1 MALERIDNGF
11 GGQLTKPCF
20 CRGNDGKV
28 GWTNGRQYT
37 RDGTAPG
44 RVEIFFLN
52 SGRLSMTFDWA
63 DQLVLATSDEAN
75 RFREQI
81 IKGLEAE
88 IKAENTRHETKIANL
103 KAEICE
109 WQVK

>member
-1 MALERIDNGF
+1 
-11 GGQLTKPCF
+11 
-20 CRGNDGKV
+20 
-28 GWTNGRQYT
+28 
-37 RDGTAPG
+37 
-44 RVEIFFLN
+44 
-52 SGRLSMTFDWA
+52 MTFDWA